1 MRDRLA
7 QIRAQITAQTTATLQ
22 HGTENADGLFTET
35 DNQVEIEFQESKNPE
50 ELVVCIDSNAVDG
63 NGISV
68 SLEDH
73 KGELRVKYAFGE
85 YTKSTLTTWNKDKSI
100 EKCKYMLSEHGY
112 SSKNMKD
119 KNIFPGR
126 VGNVAM
132 NMCDL
137 GENPKKIKKQI
148 KKDIYDGKIKI
159 MFTLGKL
166 SWIMVDTN
174 AEKEEEK
181 EEKEEEQEEK
191 EEEKEEKEE
200 EKEENGKKK
209 GVVIAVF
216 IRLKKIIILN
226 SNNNLIPS
234 LPNHLKDFVKV
245 FRSKLKNEKVLIPLY
260 LNLDNT
266 QVNQNWKVQSE
277 FGCDV
282 EDPNNPIIVNPAE
295 VEYKKKGKVKCF
307 HLRKLLIQHIKEYIK
322 TKKNKE
328 ILIEI
333 LKKTNLNIAIRNLI
347 LNLTY

>member
-7 QIRAQITAQTTATLQ
+7 QIREQITAQTTATLQ
-22 HGTENADGLFTET
+22 QATENADRLFTET
-35 DNQVEIEFQESKNPE
+35 DNQVEIEIQESKNPE

-68 SLEDH
+68 SLEEH
-73 KGELRVKYAFGE
+73 KDELRIKYAFGK
-85 YTKSTLTTWNKDKSI
+85 YTNSTLTTWNKDKSI
-100 EKCKYMLSEHGY
+100 EICKNLLSEHGY
-112 SSKNMKD
+112 SSGNVND

-126 VGNVAM
+126 VGNVGM
-132 NMCDL
+132 KMSDL

-181 EEKEEEQEEK
+181 EE
-191 EEEKEEKEE
+191 
-200 EKEENGKKK
+200 NSKKK

-216 IRLKKIIILN
+216 IRLKKIIILD

-266 QVNQNWKVQSE
+266 QVNQNWRVRYE

-282 EDPNNPIIVNPAE
+282 EDPNNPIIVNPPK